1 MLRWVGH
8 VSGETFS
15 RDEGHAIK
23 FGAGMKSSVYSM
35 RRSLAT
41 RSATLLGTTA
51 LAAILA
57 ISTGPAA
64 AQLAWDGTNT
74 TSGADGGAG
83 TWTAGSTTN
92 WVDTNGNNVAWI
104 NGSDAVFGDFSGASG
119 AVQVTGTV
127 AASSVTFNRT
137 AYPIYSV
144 YGGTVVG
151 VGAAGT
157 TLFADGSLDISTTL
171 AGGDWIKTGAGAVRF
186 LAANSYSGTTYIN
199 EGMIAISNESALGT
213 AGAGTIVASGATLI
227 LNGSFTVANEALTLS
242 GNGYGSGALTN
253 NHSQSVWGG
262 SVTLAAD
269 TMIGA
274 SGADRSLSLT
284 GAVDTG
290 GHTLTFNIGSNANGV
305 ISGVIS
311 GTGALTKG
319 SAGTLTLSGT
329 NSFTGATTI
338 LGGALVMG
346 AQDAL
351 AASSTVQMLNGSW
364 DLNGFNQT
372 VKGLS
377 SNNSAASVALG
388 SAALTV
394 NNAGNF
400 TYYGDISGTGS
411 LTKSGAGILTL
422 GGVTS
427 YTGSTAINGG
437 VLRTGV
443 ANALTQSTGIAL
455 NGGAFDLSGYNQTI
469 GALNGGIG
477 TSVTL
482 GSATLT
488 VDTTTNN
495 SFWGSISGGG
505 GLTKTGSGLLDLR
518 SANSYSG
525 ATAVTGGTLRVGPG
539 ASIANSSAVSVSN
552 GGQLGLSAA
561 NALSSN
567 AAVTLTG
574 TGSQIGLSADQR
586 IGSLAGTAGTSIY
599 VDQGVTLTTGTSNTS
614 SVFAGNFG
622 SNGAG
627 NLVKIGSGGLSLSAT
642 SNYSGTTTVQAGS
655 LIVNGSIAASSLTT
669 VEAGAA
675 LGGGG
680 RVGATTVKD
689 GGTLAAGAP
698 VGTLHIDGNLTL
710 EQGSQIAYEAGAP
723 GADYST
729 PGTSDSLSV
738 NGNLAL
744 NGTKLNITDA
754 GGFGPG
760 LYRIFDY
767 TGTLTTTNGGL
778 SINQAPAA
786 APLTIQYLTAGKQI
800 NLINAGNQ
808 TLGFWNADGAASSS
822 QLGGGSGTWS
832 VVSPVWTDENG
843 TLTAPMQPQPGFAI
857 FGGNAG
863 TVTIDNSAGP
873 VQATGMQFA
882 SDGYRM
888 TGDALT
894 LVADADHPAP
904 VEIRVG
910 DGSASSGSYVTSI
923 DNVITGSDGLNKTG
937 AGTLVLNGANLY
949 SGGTTL
955 SAGRLSVS
963 SDANLG
969 AVNGGLTFAGGALQ
983 LGASFDLST
992 ARSVQLT
999 AAGGTID
1006 TNGFSSTLRRD
1017 ILGTGDLIKTGSGT
1031 LTLEGMNSFT
1041 GKTRIDAG
1049 GTLALAGQGRINASS
1064 GVVVN
1069 GTLDIS
1075 AAAAAQIRTLSGSG
1089 SVVLGSNYLGV
1100 TQAAGIFSGAIT
1112 GTGGV
1117 MVTGGNQ
1124 IFTGSNTFSG
1134 TLGISEGV
1142 EVRIGDSGT
1151 SGSIT
1156 GDVNNW
1162 GTLVFDRSNALTY
1175 GGTIS
1180 GAKGTVG
1187 VTGGGTLTLTGAN
1200 SYNGNTIIDQST
1212 LIVGN
1217 GGTGGRLGYG
1227 DTIFAGSSALVF
1239 NRSNS
1244 YSYGGA
1250 LIGAGTLRQ
1259 TGSGTTILAGDLT
1272 RFTGNTEVSGGTLQ
1286 LKSLPGGDMA
1296 VASAATIDLA
1306 LLKDAAYQ
1314 GALTGEGRLLKST
1327 NTVLTLSGNNT
1338 GFTGRTQVDAGTLV
1352 ITGSFGGD
1360 YKVGN
1365 GAVLTAD
1372 GIMKGGLT
1380 VQSGGLV
1387 GGTGV
1392 LGNLT
1397 IEAGGV
1403 HAPGHSPG
1411 TQTIEGN
1418 YLNHGTLLVDVTPD
1432 VSDRL
1437 IVTGAVDI
1445 SGATLSL
1452 LLSPTQ
1458 AENWNPLNGPYT
1470 LIANQG
1476 SDAVSGRF
1484 ASVSKNLVFLNET
1497 LDYAGGDGNDVTLQL
1512 KRNDVGFD
1520 DVAATQNQRNT
1531 ARAIASLPSGHA
1543 VWNAIAVQ
1551 PDDQSARAAFDA
1563 LSGEI
1568 HASAKSGLIDDSHFL
1583 RDAVNDRL
1591 RAAFATAPSKPL
1603 SGTSGNLAAWGQAL
1617 GSWGRFNGNDNA
1629 ATFDTSTGGFIS
1641 GLDAQLGEASRLG
1654 LVAGYSHLSMHAKDR
1669 GSSASAESWHLG
1681 LYGGSQ
1687 FDNISL
1693 RAGAAY
1699 SFSAL
1704 ETNRYVGIPG
1714 LTDFYDA
1721 DYNAATLQ
1729 VFGELGYRI
1738 DTDFAVF
1745 EPFANLAYVNLHTDG
1760 FRENG
1765 GAGALSAASNSN
1777 QTTFTTLGL
1786 RSSSAVTLHDV
1797 TGVITGMIGWR
1808 HAYGDL
1814 DPTTTLSFEGSD
1826 SFSMTG
1832 VAIGKNAALV
1842 ELGVDFNLTPNTT
1855 LGAAYR
1861 GQFLEGA
1868 MQNGFNT
1875 RLAVK
1880 F

>member
-1 MLRWVGH
+1 MLRWIGR
-8 VSGETFS
+8 VSRETFS

-23 FGAGMKSSVYSM
+23 FGARMTSSRYLTQ
-35 RRSLAT
+35 RSFAT

-83 TWTAGSTTN
+83 NWTAGSTTN
-92 WVDTNGNNVAWI
+92 WIDPNGNNVAWV
-104 NGSDAVFGDFSGASG
+104 NGADAVFGEFTGASG
-119 AVQVTGTV
+119 AVQVIG
-127 AASSVTFNRT
+127 SVEVNSLTFNRI
-137 AYPIYSV
+137 AYPAYSV

-151 VGAAGT
+151 VGASGT
-157 TLFADGSLDISTTL
+157 TLFTNSALDISTNL
-171 AGGDWIKTGAGAVRF
+171 AGGDWIKTGTGTIRF
-186 LAANSYSGTTYIN
+186 LAGNSYSGTTYIN
-199 EGMIAISNESALGT
+199 EGAIAISNQNALGT
-213 AGAGTIVASGATLI
+213 AAAGTIVASGATLI

-242 GNGYGSGALTN
+242 GSGYGSGALTN

-274 SGADRSLSLT
+274 SGATQGLSLT
-284 GAVDTG
+284 GAVDSG
-290 GHTLTFNIGSNANGV
+290 GHALTFNISSDASGL
-305 ISGVIS
+305 ISGVLS
-311 GTGALTKG
+311 GSGALTKAG
-319 SAGTLTLSGT
+319 AGTLTLSGA

-338 LGGALVMG
+338 LGGTLLMG
-346 AQDAL
+346 AQNAL
-351 AASSTVQMLNGSW
+351 AASSTVQFSNGTW

-377 SNNSAASVALG
+377 SNNSLASVTLG

-394 NNAGNF
+394 NNTDNL
-400 TYYGDISGTGS
+400 TYWGGISGSGSVTKAGTGS
-411 LTKSGAGILTL
+411 LTL

-427 YTGSTAINGG
+427 YTGATLINSGTLRLGVQNAI
-437 VLRTGV
+437 
-443 ANALTQSTGIAL
+443 TQSLGV
-455 NGGAFDLSGYNQTI
+455 DLSAGTLDLAGYNQRI
-469 GALNGGIG
+469 ANLGGNTG

-488 VDTTTNN
+488 VDSTTNS
-495 SFWGSISGGG
+495 SFWGNISGTG
-505 GLTKTGSGLLDLR
+505 GLTKTGAGLLDLR
-518 SANSYSG
+518 AANSYSG
-525 ATAVTGGTLRVGPG
+525 TTAVTGGMLRVAPG
-539 ASIANSSAVSVSN
+539 ASIANSSSISISN
-552 GGQLGLSAA
+552 GGMLGLSAA
-561 NALSSN
+561 NALSAN
-567 AAVTLTG
+567 AAVSLTGAGSQLGISANQQIGSLTG
-574 TGSQIGLSADQR
+574 TADTNIVFDDGL
-586 IGSLAGTAGTSIY
+586 
-599 VDQGVTLTTGTSNTS
+599 TLTTGTSNTS
-614 SVFAGNFG
+614 SVFAGNIG
-622 SNGAG
+622 SNGKG
-627 NLVKIGSGGLSLSAT
+627 NIVKIGSGGLTLT
-642 SNYSGTTTVQAGS
+642 GINGYTGTTSLQSGS

-723 GADYST
+723 GVDYAT

-738 NGNLAL
+738 AGNLTL
-744 NGTKLNITDA
+744 NGARLNITDA
-754 GGFGPG
+754 GGFGAG

-767 TGTLTTTNGGL
+767 TGSLTLSNGGL
-778 SINQAPAA
+778 SIAQAPTG
-786 APLTIQYLTAGKQI
+786 APLSIQYLNGSKQV
-800 NLINAGNQ
+800 NLINVGNQ
-808 TLGFWNADGAASSS
+808 TLGFWNANGAASAT
-822 QLGGGSGTWS
+822 QLGGGSGSWS
-832 VVSPVWTDENG
+832 TVSPVWTDANG
-843 TLTAPMQPQPGFAI
+843 SVTAVMQPQPGFAI
-857 FGGNAG
+857 FGGTAG
-863 TVTIDNSAGP
+863 TITVDNASGA
-873 VQATGMQFA
+873 VAATGMQFA
-882 SDGYRM
+882 SDGYVM
-888 TGDALT
+888 TGGALT

-910 DGSASSGSYVTSI
+910 DGSAPSASYVTTI
-923 DNVITGSDGLNKTG
+923 ANGIIGSDGLNKTG
-937 AGTLVLNGANLY
+937 AGTLILAGSNSY

-955 SAGRLSVS
+955 SAGKLSVA
-963 SDANLG
+963 SDNNLG
-969 AVNGGLTFAGGALQ
+969 ASNGGLTFAGGALQ
-983 LGASFDLST
+983 FGASFDLAT
-992 ARSVQLT
+992 GRSVQLT

-1006 TNGFSSTLRRD
+1006 TNGFNSILRRD
-1017 ILGTGDLIKTGSGT
+1017 IVGTGDLIKAGAGT

-1064 GVVVN
+1064 AVEVN
-1069 GTLDIS
+1069 GALDIT
-1075 AAAAAQIRTLSGSG
+1075 AAASAQIKTLTGSG
-1089 SVVLGSNYLGV
+1089 TIVLGSNYLGI
-1100 TQAAGIFSGAIT
+1100 TQGSGTFSGAIT
-1112 GTGGV
+1112 GAGGV

-1142 EVRIGDSGT
+1142 GVRIGDGGSA
-1151 SGSIT
+1151 GSIA

-1162 GTLVFDRSNALTY
+1162 GMLVFDRADTLAY

-1180 GAKGTVG
+1180 AKGTLG
-1187 VTGGGTLTLTGAN
+1187 VTGGGTFLLTGAN
-1200 SYNGNTIIDQST
+1200 SFNGNTIIDDAT
-1212 LIVGN
+1212 LIIGN

-1227 DTIFAGSSALVF
+1227 DTIFASTGTLAF

-1250 LIGAGTLRQ
+1250 IVGNGALKQ
-1259 TGSGTTILAGDLT
+1259 IGSGTTILTGDLT
-1272 RFTGNTEVSGGTLQ
+1272 QFSGKTEVSAGTLQ
-1286 LKSLPGGDMA
+1286 LRSLPTGDIS
-1296 VASAATIDLA
+1296 VGSAATIDFA
-1306 LLKDAAYQ
+1306 LRNDAAYQ
-1314 GALTGEGRLLKST
+1314 GTLQGDGLLLKST
-1327 NTVLTLSGNNT
+1327 DTLLALSGDNAR
-1338 GFTGRTQVDAGTLV
+1338 FTGRTQVNAGTLV
-1352 ITGSFGGD
+1352 VSGSFGGD
-1360 YKVGN
+1360 YTVEN
-1365 GAVLTAD
+1365 GGVLIAD
-1372 GIMKGGLT
+1372 GLMKGGLA
-1380 VQSGGLV
+1380 VKAGGLL
-1387 GGTGV
+1387 GGTGI
-1392 LGNLT
+1392 LGDLT
-1397 IEAGGV
+1397 IETGGV

-1411 TQTIEGN
+1411 TQTIAGN
-1418 YLNHGTLLVDVTPD
+1418 YVNHGTLLVDVTPD

-1437 IVTGAVDI
+1437 IVNGAVDI

-1452 LLSPTQ
+1452 LLSPTG

-1484 ASVSKNLVFLNET
+1484 ASVNKNLVFLTET

-1512 KRNDVGFD
+1512 KRNDIGFD
-1520 DVAATQNQRNT
+1520 DIAATRNQRST

-1551 PDDQSARAAFDA
+1551 PDDVSARAAFDA

-1568 HASAKSGLIDDSHFL
+1568 HASVKSGLMDDSHFL

-1591 RAAFATAPSKPL
+1591 RTAFSTAQTKPL
-1603 SGTSGNLAAWGQAL
+1603 SVTGANLAAWGQAL

-1629 ATFDTSTGGFIS
+1629 AAFDTSTGGFIT
-1641 GLDAQLGEASRLG
+1641 GLDTKLGEASRLG

-1669 GSSASAESWHLG
+1669 GSSASAENWHLG

-1687 FDNISL
+1687 FDKISL

-1760 FRENG
+1760 FNENG
-1765 GAGALSAASNSN
+1765 AAAALSAGSNST

-1786 RSSSAVTLHDV
+1786 RSSSDFALNDV
-1797 TGVITGMIGWR
+1797 TGTVTGMIGWR

-1814 DPTTTLSFEGSD
+1814 DPATTLAFEGSD

-1842 ELGVDFNLTPNTT
+1842 ELGFDFNLAPNTT

-1868 MQNGFNT
+1868 IQNGFNT

>member
-1 MLRWVGH
+1 
-8 VSGETFS
+8 
-15 RDEGHAIK
+15 
-23 FGAGMKSSVYSM
+23 MKSSVYWM

-41 RSATLLGTTA
+41 RSATLLATTA
-51 LAAILA
+51 LTAILA
-57 ISTGPAA
+57 MNTLPAS
-64 AQLAWDGTNT
+64 AQLAWDGINT

-83 TWTAGSTTN
+83 TWSVGSATN
-92 WVDTNGNNVAWI
+92 WVDANGNNVAWI
-104 NGSDAVFGDFSGASG
+104 NGSHAVFGDFTGASG
-119 AVQVTGTV
+119 AVQVVGNV
-127 AASSVTFNRT
+127 AASSLTFNRT
-137 AYPIYSV
+137 SFPGYNI
-144 YGGTVVG
+144 YGGTVMG

-157 TLFADGSLDISTTL
+157 ELFSDGSLDVSANL
-171 AGGDWIKTGAGAVRF
+171 AGGDWIKTGTGIIRF
-186 LAANSYSGTTYIN
+186 LSANSHTGTTYIN
-199 EGMIAISNESALGT
+199 QGAIAISNANALGSA
-213 AGAGTIVASGATLI
+213 AGGTVVASGAALI
-227 LNGSFTVANEALTLS
+227 FNGNFTVANEALTLS
-242 GNGYGSGALTN
+242 GTGLGSGALTN
-253 NHSQSVWGG
+253 NVSKSVWGG

-274 SGADRSLSLT
+274 SGADQSLSLT
-284 GAVDTG
+284 GAVDSG
-290 GHTLTFNIGSNANGV
+290 GHTLTFNIGSNANGL
-305 ISGVIS
+305 ISGIMS
-311 GTGALTKG
+311 GTGGLTKG
-319 SAGTLTLSGT
+319 SAGTLTLSGV

-338 LGGALVMG
+338 LGGSLVMG

-351 AASSTVQMLNGSW
+351 ATSSTVQLANGTW
-364 DLNGFNQT
+364 DLKGFNQT

-377 SNNSAASVALG
+377 SNNSSASVALG

-400 TYYGDISGTGS
+400 TYYGDITGTGS
-411 LTKSGAGILTL
+411 LTKSGAGTLTL

-427 YTGSTAINGG
+427 YTGATAINGG
-437 VLRTGV
+437 ILRTGV

-455 NGGAFDLSGYNQTI
+455 NGGTFDLSGYNQTV
-469 GALNGGIG
+469 GALNGGTG
-477 TSVTL
+477 ASVTL
-482 GSATLT
+482 GSAMLT
-488 VDTTTNN
+488 VDTATNN

-505 GLTKTGSGLLDLR
+505 GLTKAGSGLLDLR

-539 ASIANSSAVSVSN
+539 ASLANSSAISISN
-552 GGQLGLSAA
+552 GGTLSLTAA

-567 AAVTLTG
+567 AAVSLTG
-574 TGSQIGLSADQR
+574 IGSQLGLAADQQ

-599 VDQGVTLTTGTSNTS
+599 VDPGVTLTTGTSNTS
-614 SVFAGNFG
+614 SAFSGNIG
-622 SNGAG
+622 SNGEG
-627 NLVKIGSGGLSLSAT
+627 NLVKLGSGGLTLSAT
-642 SNYSGTTTVQAGS
+642 NNYSGTTTVQAGS

-669 VEAGAA
+669 VQAGAA

-680 RVGATTVKD
+680 RVGATRIKD

-710 EQGSQIAYEAGAP
+710 DQGSQIAYEAGAP
-723 GADYST
+723 GVDYST

-738 NGNLAL
+738 TGNLAL
-744 NGTKLNITDA
+744 NGAKLNVTDA

-778 SINQAPAA
+778 SINQAPAG
-786 APLTIQYLTAGKQI
+786 APLTIQILTADKQI
-800 NLINAGNQ
+800 NLINVGNQ
-808 TLGFWNADGAASSS
+808 TLGFWNADGTASAS

-843 TLTAPMQPQPGFAI
+843 SLTAPMQPQPGFAI

-863 TVTIDNSAGP
+863 TVTINNSAGS

-882 SDGYRM
+882 SDGYRI

-894 LVADADHPAP
+894 LIADADHPAP

-923 DNVITGSDGLNKTG
+923 DNVITGSEGLNKTG
-937 AGTLVLNGANLY
+937 AGTLVLNGSNLY

-969 AVNGGLTFAGGALQ
+969 AVNGGLTFAGGVLE
-983 LGASFDLST
+983 LGSSFDLAT

-1006 TNGFSSTLRRD
+1006 TNGFNSTLRRE
-1017 ILGTGDLIKTGSGT
+1017 ITGNGDLIKAGTGT
-1031 LTLEGMNSFT
+1031 LTLNGMNSFT

-1049 GTLALAGQGRINASS
+1049 GTLALAGQGRINSSS
-1064 GVVVN
+1064 GVEVN

-1075 AAAAAQIRTLSGSG
+1075 AAAAAQIKTLSGNG
-1089 SVVLGSNYLGV
+1089 SVVLGSNYL
-1100 TQAAGIFSGAIT
+1100 TIAQAAGVFSGAVT

-1117 MVTGGNQ
+1117 MVTGGSQVLSGN
-1124 IFTGSNTFSG
+1124 SSFSG
-1134 TLGISEGV
+1134 TLGISEGAT
-1142 EVRIGDSGT
+1142 VRIGDGGSA
-1151 SGSIT
+1151 GSIT
-1156 GDVNNW
+1156 GDINNW
-1162 GTLVFDRSNALTY
+1162 GMLVFDRSDALTY
-1175 GGTIS
+1175 GGTIT
-1180 GAKGTVG
+1180 GGKGTLG
-1187 VTGGGTLTLTGAN
+1187 ITGGGTLTLTGAN
-1200 SYNGNTIIDQST
+1200 SYNANTIIDQAT
-1212 LIVGN
+1212 LMIGN

-1227 DTIFAGSSALVF
+1227 DTIFAGTSALVF

-1244 YSYGGA
+1244 YAYRGA
-1250 LIGAGTLRQ
+1250 LIGDGTLRQ
-1259 TGSGTTILAGDLT
+1259 IGSGTTILAGDLT
-1272 RFTGNTEVSGGTLQ
+1272 RFAGNTEVSGGTLQ
-1286 LKSLPGGDMA
+1286 LESLPGGDMT
-1296 VASAATIDLA
+1296 VANTATIDFA
-1306 LLKDAAYQ
+1306 LLKDAVFQ
-1314 GALTGEGRLLKST
+1314 GAVTGNGQLLKST
-1327 NTVLTLSGNNT
+1327 NSVLTLSGDNN
-1338 GFTGRTQVDAGTLV
+1338 GFTGQTKVNAGTLV

-1360 YKVGN
+1360 YSVGN
-1365 GAVLTAD
+1365 GAVLIAD
-1372 GIMKGGLT
+1372 GNMKGGLT
-1380 VQSGGLV
+1380 VTAGGLL

-1392 LGNLT
+1392 LGDLT
-1397 IEAGGV
+1397 IETGGV

-1411 TQTIEGN
+1411 TQTIVGD
-1418 YLNHGTLLVDVTPD
+1418 YINHGTLLVDVTPD

-1437 IVTGAVDI
+1437 VVTGGVDI

-1452 LLSPTQ
+1452 LLSPAT
-1458 AENWNPLNGPYT
+1458 AESWNPLNGPYT

-1476 SDAVSGRF
+1476 SDAVLGRF

-1512 KRNDVGFD
+1512 NRNDVGFD
-1520 DVAATQNQRNT
+1520 DVAATRNQRST
-1531 ARAIASLPSGHA
+1531 ARAIASLPSGNA
-1543 VWNAIAVQ
+1543 VWNTIALQ

-1568 HASAKSGLIDDSHFL
+1568 HASAKSGLINDSHIL
-1583 RDAVNDRL
+1583 RDAINDRL
-1591 RAAFATAPSKPL
+1591 RAAFATAEVK
-1603 SGTSGNLAAWGQAL
+1603 TSSASTANLAAWGQAL

-1629 ATFDTSTGGFIS
+1629 AAFDTSTGGFVT
-1641 GLDAQLGEASRLG
+1641 GLDTQLGDTSRLG

-1669 GSSASAESWHLG
+1669 SSSASAQSLHLG

-1687 FDNISL
+1687 FDAISL

-1699 SFSAL
+1699 SFNAL

-1714 LTDFYDA
+1714 LTDFHDA
-1721 DYNAATLQ
+1721 DYDASTLQ
-1729 VFGELGYRI
+1729 LFGELGYRI
-1738 DTDFAVF
+1738 DTDLAVF

-1760 FRENG
+1760 FSETG
-1765 GAGALSAASNSN
+1765 GAAALSAGSNST
-1777 QTTFTTLGL
+1777 QTTFTTIGL
-1786 RSSSAVTLHDV
+1786 RSSSTFTLNHLTANV
-1797 TGVITGMIGWR
+1797 NGMVGWR

-1814 DPTTTLSFEGSD
+1814 DPVTRLSFEGSD
-1826 SFSMTG
+1826 SFQMTG
-1832 VAIGKNAALV
+1832 VAIGKNAAVV
-1842 ELGVDFNLTPNTT
+1842 ELGVDFNLAPNTT

-1868 MQNGFNT
+1868 IENGFNT
-1875 RLAVK
+1875 KLAVK

>member
-1 MLRWVGH
+1 
-8 VSGETFS
+8 
-15 RDEGHAIK
+15 
-23 FGAGMKSSVYSM
+23 MKTSVYWM
-35 RRSLAT
+35 RRSLAA
-41 RSATLLGTTA
+41 RSATLLATTA
-51 LAAILA
+51 LTAILA
-57 ISTGPAA
+57 MNTLPAS

-74 TSGADGGAG
+74 TSGADGGGG
-83 TWTAGSTTN
+83 TWSAGSATN
-92 WVDTNGNNVAWI
+92 WVDANGNNVAWI
-104 NGSDAVFGDFSGASG
+104 NGSQAMFGDFSSASG
-119 AVQVTGTV
+119 AVQVVGTV
-127 AASSVTFNRT
+127 EASSLNFNRT
-137 AYPIYSV
+137 TFPNYSI
-144 YGGTVVG
+144 YGGTVLGVG
-151 VGAAGT
+151 VAGT
-157 TLFADGSLDISTTL
+157 ELFANGSLDVSTNL
-171 AGGDWIKTGAGAVRF
+171 AGGDWRKTGTGVIRF
-186 LAANSYSGTTYIN
+186 LSANSYTGTTYIN
-199 EGMIAISNESALGT
+199 QGAIAISNANALGS
-213 AGAGTIVASGATLI
+213 AANGTIVASGAALI
-227 LNGSFTVANEALTLS
+227 FNGNFTVANEALTLS
-242 GNGYGSGALTN
+242 GTGLGSGALTN
-253 NHSQSVWGG
+253 NVSKSVWGG

-274 SGADRSLSLT
+274 SGANQSLSLT
-284 GAVDTG
+284 GAVDSG
-290 GHTLTFNIGSNANGV
+290 VHALTFDVGANANGL
-305 ISGVIS
+305 ISGIMS
-311 GTGALTKG
+311 GTGALTKTG
-319 SAGTLTLSGT
+319 TGTLTLSGA

-338 LGGALVMG
+338 VGGSLVMG

-351 AASSTVQMLNGSW
+351 TASSTVRFLNGTW

-372 VKGLS
+372 VNGLS
-377 SNNSAASVALG
+377 SSSSAASVALG

-394 NNAGNF
+394 NNAGNL
-400 TYYGDISGTGS
+400 TYYGGISGTGS

-437 VLRTGV
+437 ILRTGV
-443 ANALTQSTGIAL
+443 ADALTQSAGIAL
-455 NGGAFDLSGYNQTI
+455 NGGVFDLSGYNQTV
-469 GALNGGIG
+469 GALNGSTG

-488 VDTTTNN
+488 VDNTTND

-518 SANSYSG
+518 SVNSYSG
-525 ATAVTGGTLRVGPG
+525 ATAITGGTLRVAPG
-539 ASIANSSAVSVSN
+539 ASIVNSSAISISN
-552 GGQLGLSAA
+552 GGRLNLSAA
-561 NALSSN
+561 NALSSI
-567 AAVTLTG
+567 AAVSLTG
-574 TGSQIGLSADQR
+574 TGSQIGLAANQQ
-586 IGSLAGTAGTSIY
+586 IGSLAGTAATSIY

-614 SVFAGNFG
+614 SVFAGNIG
-622 SNGAG
+622 SNGEG
-627 NLVKIGSGGLSLSAT
+627 NLVKIGSGSLTLSAT
-642 SNYSGTTTVQAGS
+642 NNYSGTTIVQAGS
-655 LIVNGSIAASSLTT
+655 LIVNGSTAASSLTT
-669 VEAGAA
+669 VETGATLA
-675 LGGGG
+675 GGG
-680 RVGATTVKD
+680 RVGATTIKD

-723 GADYST
+723 GADYVT

-738 NGNLAL
+738 NGDLAL
-744 NGTKLNITDA
+744 NGAKLNVTDA
-754 GGFGPG
+754 GGFGAG

-767 TGTLTTTNGGL
+767 TGTLTMANGGL
-778 SINQAPAA
+778 SIDQAPTG
-786 APLTIQYLTAGKQI
+786 APLVIQYLSADKQI
-800 NLINAGNQ
+800 NLINVGNQ
-808 TLGFWNADGAASSS
+808 TLGFWNANGAASPS

-832 VVSPVWTDENG
+832 VVSPVWSDENG

-863 TVTIDNSAGP
+863 TVTINNSAGP

-882 SDGYRM
+882 ADGYRM
-888 TGDALT
+888 NGDALT
-894 LVADADHPAP
+894 LIADADHPAP

-910 DGSASSGSYVTSI
+910 DGSAASGSYVTSI

-937 AGTLVLNGANLY
+937 AGTLVLNGANVY

-963 SDANLG
+963 SDENLG
-969 AVNGGLTFAGGALQ
+969 AVNGGLTFTGGVLQ
-983 LGASFDLST
+983 LGSSFDLAT
-992 ARSVQLT
+992 ARSVQLA

-1006 TNGFSSTLRRD
+1006 TNGFNSTLRRE
-1017 ILGTGDLIKTGSGT
+1017 ITGNGGLIKAGTGT

-1064 GVVVN
+1064 GVEVN

-1089 SVVLGSNYLGV
+1089 SVVLGSNYLGIA
-1100 TQAAGIFSGAIT
+1100 QAAGVFSGAIT
-1112 GTGGV
+1112 GAGGV

-1124 IFTGSNTFSG
+1124 VLTGSSTFSG
-1134 TLGISEGV
+1134 SLGISEGAQ
-1142 EVRIGDSGT
+1142 VRIGDG
-1151 SGSIT
+1151 GSAGAIT
-1156 GDVNNW
+1156 GDINNW
-1162 GTLVFDRSNALTY
+1162 GTLVFDRSDALTY
-1175 GGTIS
+1175 GGTIT
-1180 GAKGTVG
+1180 GAKGTLG
-1187 VTGGGTLTLTGAN
+1187 ITGGGTVTLTGAN
-1200 SYNGNTIIDQST
+1200 SYNGDTIIDQAT
-1212 LIVGN
+1212 LMIGN

-1227 DTIFAGSSALVF
+1227 NTIFAGNSALVF

-1250 LIGAGTLRQ
+1250 LIGGGTLRQ
-1259 TGSGTTILAGDLT
+1259 IGSGTTILAGDLT

-1286 LKSLPGGDMA
+1286 LRSLPSGDME
-1296 VASAATIDLA
+1296 VASAATIDFA

-1314 GALTGEGRLLKST
+1314 GAMTGNGQLLKST
-1327 NTVLTLSGNNT
+1327 NSVLTLSGNNT

-1360 YKVGN
+1360 YNVGN
-1365 GAVLTAD
+1365 GAVLIAD

-1380 VQSGGLV
+1380 VQSGGVL

-1392 LGNLT
+1392 LGDLT
-1397 IEAGGV
+1397 IEKGGV

-1411 TQTIEGN
+1411 TQTIEGD
-1418 YLNHGTLLVDVTPD
+1418 YINHGTLLVDVTPD

-1437 IVTGAVDI
+1437 VVTGAVDI

-1452 LLSPTQ
+1452 LLSPAT

-1476 SDAVSGRF
+1476 SDAVLGRF
-1484 ASVSKNLVFLNET
+1484 AAVSKNLLFLNET

-1520 DVAATQNQRNT
+1520 DVAATRNQRNT
-1531 ARAIASLPSGHA
+1531 ARAIASLPSGNA
-1543 VWNAIAVQ
+1543 VWNAIALQ

-1568 HASAKSGLIDDSHFL
+1568 HASAKSGLINDSHFL
-1583 RDAVNDRL
+1583 RDAINDRL
-1591 RAAFATAPSKPL
+1591 RAAFAGAEVKSQSGSTA
-1603 SGTSGNLAAWGQAL
+1603 NLAAWGQAL
-1617 GSWGRFNGNDNA
+1617 GSWGRFKGDDNTA
-1629 ATFDTSTGGFIS
+1629 AFDTSTGGFVT
-1641 GLDAQLGEASRLG
+1641 GFDTQLGDTSRLG

-1669 GSSASAESWHLG
+1669 SSSASAQNLHLG
-1681 LYGGSQ
+1681 VYGGSQ
-1687 FDNISL
+1687 FDAISL

-1704 ETNRYVGIPG
+1704 ETSRYVGIPG
-1714 LTDFYDA
+1714 LTDVHDA
-1721 DYNAATLQ
+1721 DYNASTLQ
-1729 VFGELGYRI
+1729 LFGELGYRI
-1738 DTDFAVF
+1738 NTSFAVF

-1760 FRENG
+1760 FSETG
-1765 GAGALSAASNSN
+1765 GAAALKADSNSTH
-1777 QTTFTTLGL
+1777 TTFTTIGL
-1786 RSSSAVTLHDV
+1786 RSSSDFTLNHV
-1797 TGVITGMIGWR
+1797 TGIVNGMVGWR

-1814 DPTTTLSFEGSD
+1814 DPATRLSFEGSD
-1826 SFSMTG
+1826 GFQMTG
-1832 VAIGKNAALV
+1832 VAIGKNAAV
-1842 ELGVDFNLTPNTT
+1842 IELGIDFNLAPNTT

-1868 MQNGFNT
+1868 IENGFNT
-1875 RLAVK
+1875 KLAVK